1 MIQRT
6 LAIVKPDGVSRALSG
21 EVIKRI
27 EATGLTIKAM
37 KLIRLSLEQAQGFYA
52 VHKERPF
59 FGSLTEFMS
68 SGPMVVM
75 CLEGEEAIARWR
87 EMMGATNYKEAKEG
101 TIRREF
107 ATDIEKNVVHG
118 SDAPETAAFEIGY
131 FFNALEISA
140 G

>member
-1 MIQRT
+1 MQQT
-6 LAIVKPDGVSRALSG
+6 LAIIKPDGVAKGVCG

-27 EATGLTIKAM
+27 ESNNLKIKAM
-37 KLIRLSLEQAQGFYA
+37 KLTRLTKSQAEGFYA

-59 FGSLTEFMS
+59 FGSLTEFMC
-68 SGPMVVM
+68 SGPVVIM
-75 CLEGEEAIARWR
+75 ALEGQNAIAQWR
-87 EMMGATNYKEAKEG
+87 EMMGATNYEEAKDG

-131 FFNALEISA
+131 FFNSLELFD
-140 G
+140 